1 MRRMVAIRRLEEVV
15 YTLDAAG
22 EISRETATAMLAL
35 IETVKMEEVQSP
47 KRKYYTYSKEELI
60 EMLEEND
67 AYNRQL
73 LEDMQE
79 LKDVVKKLFSDY
91 DKIHNPIPVKH
102 EKPEEIRN
110 CSTCANN
117 LEYPLPHTCDIC
129 TSLDQEDEF
138 SMWRAK

>member
-1 MRRMVAIRRLEEVV
+1 MVF
-15 YTLDAAG
+15 TLDAAG
-22 EISRETATAMLAL
+22 KISRETVTAMLAL
-35 IETVKMEEVQSP
+35 IETAKMEEIQLSEG
-47 KRKYYTYSKEELI
+47 KYDSYTQEELV
-60 EMLEEND
+60 EMLEENE

-79 LKDVVKKLFSDY
+79 LKEVVKKLFSDY
-91 DKIHNPIPVKH
+91 DQINNSTPVKH
-102 EKPEEIRN
+102 EKPEETRN